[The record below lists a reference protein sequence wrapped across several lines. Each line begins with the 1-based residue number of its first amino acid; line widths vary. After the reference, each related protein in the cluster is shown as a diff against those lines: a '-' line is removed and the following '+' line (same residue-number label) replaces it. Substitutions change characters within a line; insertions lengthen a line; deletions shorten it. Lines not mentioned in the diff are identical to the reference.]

1 MSKLKLLDEI
11 ARIKNIDG
19 FQSDAWKSIDPKF
32 VALMSLQNRF
42 KTGLDIARYTADIMR
57 KDMDAYDKDTSA
69 YTQSLGCWHGFIG
82 QQKLISIKKHF
93 GSNNKKYLY
102 LSGWMIAALRSQ
114 FGPLPDQSMHEK
126 TSVASLISELY
137 TFLKQADARE
147 LGGLF
152 RDCLLYTSPSPRD
165 S

>member
-32 VALMSLQNRF
+32 VARMSLQNRF

-57 KDMDAYDKDTSA
+57 KDMDAYDKDASI
-69 YTQSLGCWHGFIG
+69 YTQSLGCWHGFVA
-82 QQKLISIKKHF
+82 QQMMMGVKRTKKTTE
-93 GSNNKKYLY
+93 KTYVY
-102 LSGWMIAALRSQ
+102 LSGWMVAALRSQ

-126 TSVASLISELY
+126 ISQP
-137 TFLKQADARE
+137 FDAY
-147 LGGLF
+147 G
-152 RDCLLYTSPSPRD
+152 
-165 S
+165 